1 MQEASVGRGVIMK
14 RVTGSRLAL
23 AAAFVVAALAPAK
36 ARADV
41 VVHIDKSSHAIR

>member
-1 MQEASVGRGVIMK
+1 MK
-14 RVTGSRLAL
+14 RVRGRQLAL

-41 VVHIDKSSHAIR
+41 VVHIDKSSQRNTLIEISN